1 MKKQRKVFLTR
12 LGEKV
17 LCLNYKKRQLKF
29 VELMLQHKI
38 FAVCFDKVIASDGEM
53 PEKKI
58 IENLMREYNVCNEGQ
73 IERRASSVQ
82 GWLKWIFNLRNL

>member
-1 MKKQRKVFLTR
+1 
-12 LGEKV
+12 
-17 LCLNYKKRQLKF
+17 
-29 VELMLQHKI
+29 MLQHKI

-82 GWLKWIFNLRNL
+82 GWLKWIFKLRHL